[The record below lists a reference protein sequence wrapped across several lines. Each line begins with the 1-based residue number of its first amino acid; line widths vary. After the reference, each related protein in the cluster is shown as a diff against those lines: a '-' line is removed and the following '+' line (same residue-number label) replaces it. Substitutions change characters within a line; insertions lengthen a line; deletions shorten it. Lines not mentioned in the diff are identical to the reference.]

1 MQEESTVVHV
11 PLIGHSSVYLTVYIM
26 VECLEGENKI
36 RKEGERE
43 TGVRRACRQL
53 WVIKN
58 SKEKGRERR
67 HREKAR
73 TKKG

>member
-1 MQEESTVVHV
+1 
-11 PLIGHSSVYLTVYIM
+11 M